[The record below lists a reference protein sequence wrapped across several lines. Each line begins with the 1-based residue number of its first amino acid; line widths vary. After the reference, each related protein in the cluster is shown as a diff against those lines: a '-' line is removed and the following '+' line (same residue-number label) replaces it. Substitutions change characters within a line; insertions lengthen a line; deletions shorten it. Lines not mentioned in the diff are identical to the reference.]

1 MHVGY
6 QWRQERHPTR
16 NKLAPMS
23 LNLFRPPIFLTLVR
37 RSCDWGVADPH
48 CAKFG
53 RSRSK
58 GMSNYIDPP
67 EKKLTPRIAPFKVT
81 NIIKTDT
88 D

>member
-1 MHVGY
+1 MWDTSGGRKGIRPVTN
-6 QWRQERHPTR
+6 WP
-16 NKLAPMS
+16 PMS

-67 EKKLTPRIAPFKVT
+67 EKKMTPRIAPFKVT